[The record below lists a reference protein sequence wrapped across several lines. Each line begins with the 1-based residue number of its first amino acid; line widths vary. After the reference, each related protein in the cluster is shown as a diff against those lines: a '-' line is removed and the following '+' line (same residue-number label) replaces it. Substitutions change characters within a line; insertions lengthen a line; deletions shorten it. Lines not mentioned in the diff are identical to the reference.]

1 MSSESRLRAARE
13 SAGLSQSDLAR
24 RAGVS
29 RQLVGAVEAGR
40 HLPRVDSALAL
51 AEALGVAV
59 DSLFG
64 SSSTPMDIATGVV
77 APDGTMVRIGRVGD
91 QTVTAP
97 IRVGMD
103 GWDAADGVVA
113 DGRLIRFGAGLP
125 GIVVGGCEPGL
136 VLLERMLREGGAGG
150 VAVTL
155 TSAAALECL
164 QAGRLHAAVVHGPAA
179 DLVTRAEEAGA
190 KDRGVARFHVARWQ
204 VGVAAG
210 PDAKT
215 GWWKQAL
222 TGRVPV
228 VQREPGAG
236 VQRAFRNAIPRSRK
250 LVPGPVANS
259 HIEASRLAM
268 AMGMPAVTIEP
279 AARAVGA
286 IFHPIEVH
294 SAQLWVAQR
303 WIDDEVVEAA
313 MTVLVGRPFQ
323 RQLAGVGGYDLEGSG
338 TRVA

>member
-1 MSSESRLRAARE
+1 MSSVSRLRAARE
-13 SAGLSQSDLAR
+13 SAGLSQLDLAS

-64 SSSTPMDIATGVV
+64 SSSTPIDIATGGV
-77 APDGTMVRIGRVGD
+77 APDGTMVRMGRVGN

-113 DGRLIRFGAGLP
+113 DGRLTLFGGGGAP

-136 VLLERMLREGGAGG
+136 VLLERMLRAGGAGG

-164 QAGRLHAAVVHGPAA
+164 QAGRLHAAVVHGPEA
-179 DLVTRAEEAGA
+179 DLVARA
-190 KDRGVARFHVARWQ
+190 KDTAVARFHVARWQ

-210 PDAKT
+210 PDANT

-236 VQRAFRNAIPRSRK
+236 VQRAFRNAIPKSRK
-250 LVPGPVANS
+250 QVPGPVATS
-259 HIEASRLAM
+259 HIEAGRLAM

-294 SAQLWVAQR
+294 SAQLWVAQS

-313 MTVLVGRPFQ
+313 MTVLVGRRFQ

-338 TRVA
+338 VRAA